1 MFVVKLLNMH
11 ESALCVQWYVTAVH
25 PSAVLVC
32 KYSRTGS
39 DRQVVVWIESAS
51 MHVFY
56 GRQGESRGCFNRSGN
71 IQFQLNRVCMGT
83 LTAA

>member
-25 PSAVLVC
+25 PSVVLVC

-51 MHVFY
+51 M
-56 GRQGESRGCFNRSGN
+56 
-71 IQFQLNRVCMGT
+71 RVCMFSMGGKVKAV
-83 LTAA
+83 AASTEVVTFNFN